1 LLVNIILIE
10 VLLNILYFVSSFQNR
25 HNKWMKISSLDE
37 MKTKLGQDF
46 EFMILLLSLSFDF
59 IFALLVSMLEQVEAL
74 RISREF
80 MLLLVLNKHIVLD

>member
-1 LLVNIILIE
+1 
-10 VLLNILYFVSSFQNR
+10 
-25 HNKWMKISSLDE
+25 MKISSLDE

-80 MLLLVLNKHIVLD
+80 MLLLVL

>member
-1 LLVNIILIE
+1 
-10 VLLNILYFVSSFQNR
+10 
-25 HNKWMKISSLDE
+25 MKISSLDE